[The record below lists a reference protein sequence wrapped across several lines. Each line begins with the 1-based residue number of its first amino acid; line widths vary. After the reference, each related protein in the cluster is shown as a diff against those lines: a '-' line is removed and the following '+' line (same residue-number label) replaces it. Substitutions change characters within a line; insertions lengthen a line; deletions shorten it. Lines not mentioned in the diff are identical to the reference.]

1 MANVVCHNLE
11 MQNPNDASSTVC
23 KTLYAE
29 LMSLR
34 GRHGAVNFL
43 VHAELESD
51 LCCEV
56 PSVSSELFIA
66 LGQVGDDVPFLLG
79 CYQELLNGLE
89 ELFARATSRQQGFIG
104 AVAVTIRM
112 TGEDGCSLFHVKIG
126 SHGFFLCVVLSSP
139 PGGLRGFYLGTIVV
153 LLRLPFEWVIRLF
166 FSILR
171 QLL

>member
-1 MANVVCHNLE
+1 MANVVCQNFE

-34 GRHGAVNFL
+34 GRHGAFNFL

-89 ELFARATSRQQGFIG
+89 DLLAKKLSIAKGDLSTTRLYRGCCCYYLN
-104 AVAVTIRM
+104 
-112 TGEDGCSLFHVKIG
+112 DG
-126 SHGFFLCVVLSSP
+126 
-139 PGGLRGFYLGTIVV
+139 
-153 LLRLPFEWVIRLF
+153 
-166 FSILR
+166 
-171 QLL
+171 